1 MDGIAFAHVRHVITN
16 AEKAVLFLLSLD
28 EQAAAH
34 VVRELGEAELRKL
47 RAVASTMREVP
58 AGALDETFQDFL
70 QRSASAV
77 AVPRGGL
84 PYLRRLSAGAL
95 GEERARAIFEDGV
108 TSPLARLEGAPSD
121 AVAALLEREP
131 PQLVAAVLARLEP
144 ARAAEI
150 LGAMPLDRQ
159 CTVVRHVGSMTELPA
174 KVLEDV
180 ATALA
185 NELPTPDAS
194 TLVSVD
200 GVSKAAELLK
210 AAGNEAAT
218 AILNAMSGADAQLAS
233 DLQQAMFT
241 FEDLRRVEPKAMREL
256 LREVPTER
264 LTVALKGASPELLE
278 AVLAGLSARAAELL
292 KDDME
297 VLGKAKKS
305 DVESAR
311 KEVLQTALRLE
322 SEGRLDLG
330 REGE

>member
-1 MDGIAFAHVRHVITN
+1 MITN
-16 AEKAVLFLLSLD
+16 AEKAVLLLLSLD
-28 EQAAAH
+28 EQAAAS

-58 AGALDETFQDFL
+58 AGALDETFRDFL

-95 GEERARAIFEDGV
+95 GEQRAREIFEDGV

-121 AVAALLEREP
+121 AVASLLEKEP
-131 PQLVAAVLARLEP
+131 PQLVAAVLTRMEP
-144 ARAAEI
+144 GHAAAI
-150 LGAMPLDRQ
+150 LGAMPPDRQ
-159 CTVVRHVGSMTELPA
+159 STVVRHVGAMTELPA

-180 ATALA
+180 AQALA
-185 NELPTPDAS
+185 NELPTSDAS

-210 AAGNEAAT
+210 AAGRDTAN
-218 AILNAMSGADAQLAS
+218 AILSAIEAEDAALAGEMR
-233 DLQQAMFT
+233 QAMFT
-241 FEDLRRVEPKAMREL
+241 FEDLRRLESKAMREL

-264 LTVALKGASPELLE
+264 LTTALKGASQELLN
-278 AVLAGLSARAAELL
+278 AVFGGLSQRAADLL
-292 KDDME
+292 KDDLE
-297 VLGKAKKS
+297 LLGKVKKS
-305 DVESAR
+305 ELDAARREIVEI
-311 KEVLQTALRLE
+311 ALRLE
-322 SEGRLDLG
+322 SEGRVDLG

>member
-1 MDGIAFAHVRHVITN
+1 LLCSESVITN

-28 EQAAAH
+28 EPVAGN

-70 QRSASAV
+70 QRSTSAV

-95 GEERARAIFEDGV
+95 GEDVARTIFEDGV

-121 AVAALLEREP
+121 AVATLLEREP

-144 ARAAEI
+144 SRAAEI
-150 LGAMPLDRQ
+150 LSAMPLERQ
-159 CTVVRHVGSMTELPA
+159 CTVVRHVGTMTELPA

-185 NELPTPDAS
+185 NELPTSDAS

-200 GVSKAAELLK
+200 GVAKAAELLN
-210 AAGNEAAT
+210 AAGRETST
-218 AILNAMSGADAQLAS
+218 AILDALAGADSQLAT
-233 DLQQAMFT
+233 DVQQAMFT
-241 FEDLRRVEPKAMREL
+241 FDDLRRVEPKAMREL

-264 LTVALKGASPELLE
+264 LTLALKGCSQELMD
-278 AVLAGLSARAAELL
+278 AVFAGLSARAAELL
-292 KDDME
+292 KDDLQL
-297 VLGKAKKS
+297 LGKAKKS
-305 DVESAR
+305 DVDGAR
-311 KEVLQTALRLE
+311 REVLDAALRLE

-330 REGE
+330 RETE

>member
-1 MDGIAFAHVRHVITN
+1 VITN
-16 AEKAVLFLLSLD
+16 AEKAVLMLLSLD
-28 EQAAAH
+28 EQAAAS

-58 AGALDETFQDFL
+58 AGALDETFRDFL

-95 GEERARAIFEDGV
+95 GEQRAREIFEDGV

-121 AVAALLEREP
+121 AVASLLEKEP
-131 PQLVAAVLARLEP
+131 PQLVAAVLTRMDP
-144 ARAAEI
+144 THAASI
-150 LGAMPLDRQ
+150 LAAMPPDRQ
-159 CTVVRHVGSMTELPA
+159 ATVVRHVGAMTELPA

-180 ATALA
+180 AQALA
-185 NELPTPDAS
+185 NELPTSDAS

-210 AAGNEAAT
+210 AAGRDAAT
-218 AILNAMSGADAQLAS
+218 AILTAIEIEDAAMAGEVR
-233 DLQQAMFT
+233 QAMFT
-241 FEDLRRVEPKAMREL
+241 FEDLRRLESKAMREL

-264 LTVALKGASPELLE
+264 LTTALKGASPDLLNAVFGGLSQRAADLLRDDLELLGKVKKTDLD
-278 AVLAGLSARAAELL
+278 AARREI
-292 KDDME
+292 
-297 VLGKAKKS
+297 
-305 DVESAR
+305 VEI
-311 KEVLQTALRLE
+311 ALRLE
-322 SEGRLDLG
+322 SEGRIDLG

>member
-1 MDGIAFAHVRHVITN
+1 VITN
-16 AEKAVLFLLSLD
+16 AEKAVLMLLSLD
-28 EQAAAH
+28 EQAAAS

-58 AGALDETFQDFL
+58 AGALDETFRDFL

-95 GEERARAIFEDGV
+95 GEQRAREIFEDGV

-121 AVAALLEREP
+121 AVASLLEKEP
-131 PQLVAAVLARLEP
+131 PQLVAAVLTRMDP
-144 ARAAEI
+144 THAASI
-150 LGAMPLDRQ
+150 LAAMPPDRQ
-159 CTVVRHVGSMTELPA
+159 ATVVRHVGAMTELPA

-180 ATALA
+180 AQALA
-185 NELPTPDAS
+185 NELPTSDAS

-210 AAGNEAAT
+210 AAGREAAT
-218 AILNAMSGADAQLAS
+218 AILTAIEIEDAAMAGEVR
-233 DLQQAMFT
+233 QAMFT
-241 FEDLRRVEPKAMREL
+241 FEDLRRLESKAMREL

-264 LTVALKGASPELLE
+264 LTTALKGASPDLLNAVFGGLSQRAADLLRDDLELLGKVKKTDLD
-278 AVLAGLSARAAELL
+278 AARREI
-292 KDDME
+292 
-297 VLGKAKKS
+297 
-305 DVESAR
+305 VEI
-311 KEVLQTALRLE
+311 ALRLE
-322 SEGRLDLG
+322 SEGRIDLG